1 MPTEAPL
8 LAGLDHI
15 KLASSNIVTT
25 SAFYVDILGF
35 TRIPEFDHRTPSGDL
50 FAVICKHPSIP
61 TMLEI
66 RLNAEQATRHQTWD
80 PVTWSVETRADL
92 EKWATWLALKDV
104 KCSKVLTALRSWVLV
119 AEDPDGRFVRFMTK
133 ETHEWTTET
142 SKDAYWLR

>member
-1 MPTEAPL
+1 MATEPPP

-15 KLASSNIVTT
+15 KLASSDIAAT

-35 TRIPEFDHRTPSGDL
+35 TRIPEFDHLTLSGDP
-50 FAVICKHPSIP
+50 FAVICKHASVP

-66 RLNAEQATRHQTWD
+66 RLNPEQATRHQTWD
-80 PVTWSVETRADL
+80 PVTWSVESRADL
-92 EKWATWLALKDV
+92 EKWAAWFAAKSV
-104 KCSKVLTALRSWVLV
+104 KCSEVLTALRSWVLV
-119 AEDPDGRFVRFMTK
+119 AEDTDGRFVRLMTK